1 MAIEVVTIA
10 SDFSDPDTPHP
21 AEVDEIVPKHPKFP
35 TVKRRSLRAS
45 VLVAVSC
52 IVLLGSLA
60 YLFFWMS
67 GAHDFTRFEPSL
79 LTMTVTFAVF
89 AVNFSFLEYQFS
101 PYRALFR
108 GIEWSHVASA
118 IVVLGLAL
126 VPIGVVLLG
135 GPAGKVAAFVLP
147 LVAFSS
153 IILAFIARRCADPE
167 RRARTLI
174 AEKLFRK
181 FRKRLGI
188 AAYLELQRA
197 KNLKLSSVHVTPMH
211 EWDYKMPPTIDFF
224 DPFEAILA
232 LASAA
237 AVNGDS
243 QVFHKAVDA
252 TVQLVEMSLDNKP
265 LVLGEGIEADYQ
277 VFGIIQDHGRDRLLQ
292 LIRMALETD
301 KTERFTK
308 GLGAILAR
316 RLREEAAEARMNS
329 DLARGLMNCLA
340 YLGEETYKKGWK
352 TTAMR
357 ALIVAREC
365 AETGISTP
373 PKEDILFDH
382 RLTLYSSVMHQLA
395 EAALDKRDSE
405 FVFRCMETLGFL
417 GCSAVKAQ
425 KRELGTACVQALV
438 QISRKSRHLRLE
450 CFWTRCGMLPWQHA
464 RERVQWMLSWVA
476 RLPVEEH
483 RLWLETFSEAYSR
496 IEGRTR
502 SITLTTRDGE
512 PFFQIAQSDEA
523 HTVTYLDEA
532 KVTYDY
538 SDESM
543 LRELQLY

>member
-1 MAIEVVTIA
+1 
-10 SDFSDPDTPHP
+10 
-21 AEVDEIVPKHPKFP
+21 
-35 TVKRRSLRAS
+35 
-45 VLVAVSC
+45 
-52 IVLLGSLA
+52 
-60 YLFFWMS
+60 
-67 GAHDFTRFEPSL
+67 
-79 LTMTVTFAVF
+79 
-89 AVNFSFLEYQFS
+89 
-101 PYRALFR
+101 
-108 GIEWSHVASA
+108 
-118 IVVLGLAL
+118 
-126 VPIGVVLLG
+126 
-135 GPAGKVAAFVLP
+135 
-147 LVAFSS
+147 
-153 IILAFIARRCADPE
+153 
-167 RRARTLI
+167 
-174 AEKLFRK
+174 
-181 FRKRLGI
+181 
-188 AAYLELQRA
+188 
-197 KNLKLSSVHVTPMH
+197 
-211 EWDYKMPPTIDFF
+211 
-224 DPFEAILA
+224 
-232 LASAA
+232 
-237 AVNGDS
+237 
-243 QVFHKAVDA
+243 
-252 TVQLVEMSLDNKP
+252 
-265 LVLGEGIEADYQ
+265 
-277 VFGIIQDHGRDRLLQ
+277 
-292 LIRMALETD
+292 
-301 KTERFTK
+301 
-308 GLGAILAR
+308 
-316 RLREEAAEARMNS
+316 
-329 DLARGLMNCLA
+329 MNCLA

-365 AETGISTP
+365 AEKGISTP
-373 PKEDILFDH
+373 PKEDVLFDH

-405 FVFRCMETLGFL
+405 FLFRCMETLGFL